1 MTTEDLNTEEKIL
14 AAAETIF
21 LRDGYDG
28 ARMQAIANEAGIN
41 KALLHYYFRSKD
53 MLFEKIFDS
62 KILKFFPDIT
72 EALQSC
78 ELSFEQKIHLFIE
91 KYIQILGK
99 YPFLPLFVISTINKP
114 DKQDFIKKLPIHI
127 FQSLIVAY
135 MADVEKGEVRQLNI
149 FQFMISIVG
158 MCVFPFLGKPIIQ
171 NGLGVSNEDFNELME
186 QRISELKM
194 YVSLIL
200 KP

>member
-72 EALQSC
+72 EALQSS

>member
-72 EALQSC
+72 EALQSS

-171 NGLGVSNEDFNELME
+171 KGLGVSNEDFNELME